1 MIVCTSGRF
10 TPQLASPGRQGKRDM
25 THALATLVLAKL
37 TDQVERLEHLLNLI
51 PPDKLAWH
59 PPVPSP
65 AFALNEVLGHLLECL
80 AGVCATLHAVYPKDL
95 AHFAHLR
102 ALPVNHPCLIDEAR
116 QRMREYMRHIGEGF
130 RLLTDQDLAR
140 PIPTVFVP
148 GGEAVLTVL
157 LGNLEHLIN
166 HKHQLFFYL
175 KLLGVPVTTR
185 DLYRWREEG
194 ATGRV

>member
-1 MIVCTSGRF
+1 
-10 TPQLASPGRQGKRDM
+10 M
-25 THALATLVLAKL
+25 TQALPALFLAKL
-37 TDQVERLEHLLNLI
+37 NDQVERLEHLLDFI

-59 PPVPSP
+59 PSVPSQ

-80 AGVCATLHAVYPKDL
+80 AGVCATLHAVHPKNL
-95 AHFAHLR
+95 AHFTHLR
-102 ALPVNHPCLIDEAR
+102 ALPVNHPCATEEAR

-130 RLLTDQDLAR
+130 RLLTDRDLAR

-148 GGEAVLTVL
+148 SGEAVLTVL

-185 DLYRWREEG
+185 DLYRWREES
-194 ATGRV
+194 ATGSV